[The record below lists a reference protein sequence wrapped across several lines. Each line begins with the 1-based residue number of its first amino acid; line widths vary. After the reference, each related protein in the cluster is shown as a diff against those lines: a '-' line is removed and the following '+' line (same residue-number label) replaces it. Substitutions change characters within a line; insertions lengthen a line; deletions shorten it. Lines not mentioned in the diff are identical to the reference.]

1 MHHAKTRVKGES
13 RINKRRFS
21 INLNRHSS
29 RCSFMSVCIILNFDN
44 LNETRSKMNHY
55 IYEEYFQS
63 IVYISEKDSR
73 RTVLLFNWSMM
84 EGRRNFKRK
93 GRKWELTNFIR
104 GVNIIVHKIYLIY
117 RPPNNFLLSTYPCFF
132 LVPTFVPRST
142 TRNQPS
148 NTIESKEKRNENPR
162 FTYSSPRGSI
172 NSNESRNGNRR
183 GRIDRGELR
192 FGRTVGP

>member
-1 MHHAKTRVKGES
+1 MFVYECMYNLKFWQFERNPIEDES
-13 RINKRRFS
+13 LYIRGIFS
-21 INLNRHSS
+21 IDCLHLWKRFAKNS
-29 RCSFMSVCIILNFDN
+29 II
-44 LNETRSKMNHY
+44 
-55 IYEEYFQS
+55 
-63 IVYISEKDSR
+63 
-73 RTVLLFNWSMM
+73 FNWSMV

-93 GRKWELTNFIR
+93 GRKWELTNIIR

-117 RPPNNFLLSTYPCFF
+117 RPPNNSPLSTYPCFF

-162 FTYSSPRGSI
+162 FTFSSPRGSI